1 MNDQRPPQRREV
13 RYQIE
18 GAIEGHIDL
27 SPTDN
32 DIPFKILNVSKS
44 GMCITTPR
52 KLPNEAKLSL
62 VVNELIAQVSVAW
75 MIPDNSHKGSFK
87 YGISTVTEE
96 MDFVD
101 ALQAN
106 GLLSE
111 DAMRSTT
118 SESEAFV
125 DEFLTGYNQS

>member
-1 MNDQRPPQRREV
+1 MNDQGSPQRREV

-27 SPTDN
+27 SPDDN
-32 DIPFKILNVSKS
+32 HILFKILNVSKS

-52 KLPNEAKLSL
+52 KLPNQAKLTL
-62 VVNELIAQVSVAW
+62 VVSELIVQVSVAW
-75 MIPDNSHKGSFK
+75 MIPCNSNSGSFK
-87 YGISTVTEE
+87 YGISTLTEE

-101 ALQAN
+101 ALQAI

-111 DAMRSTT
+111 DAMRSST